1 MHCRRKLAHSGKC
14 KQSKHVCPISKE
26 ITGEQNILDSSKLQL
41 NSILSY
47 SSPRTQLIFVQIQG
61 AIIPQGSPH
70 STQTQKPAKNPCR
83 NRDDNR
89 SALYPGTATRAS
101 LIMATETA
109 SAAAQVISAEPTR
122 DSSYND
128 FTFMPFLRK
137 SFGFGLASDVPVCK
151 AYSEGHCPLGPACP
165 DRHPTPSRVTTS
177 TTTASGMAP
186 STTHGSLVCKHFLK
200 GLCKKGLKCEYLH
213 EYNLRRMPECQ
224 SFSRSGYCTNG
235 DDCLYQHVREEARL
249 PPCEHYDRGYCELGP
264 LCAKRHVRRRLC
276 VFYLA
281 GFCPDGKAC
290 ANAHPRWTE
299 NLPRPTMRAEKT
311 EEELEHERTLIREEQ
326 EREKEREREWRN
338 ERGRG
343 GGFGRGRF
351 RGRGRG

>member
-1 MHCRRKLAHSGKC
+1 MAADV
-14 KQSKHVCPISKE
+14 QS
-26 ITGEQNILDSSKLQL
+26 T
-41 NSILSY
+41 
-47 SSPRTQLIFVQIQG
+47 
-61 AIIPQGSPH
+61 
-70 STQTQKPAKNPCR
+70 
-83 NRDDNR
+83 
-89 SALYPGTATRAS
+89 
-101 LIMATETA
+101 
-109 SAAAQVISAEPTR
+109 AAQILSAEPTR
-122 DSSYND
+122 DPSYNE
-128 FTFMPFLRK
+128 FTFSPFLRK

-177 TTTASGMAP
+177 TTTASGLAP

-200 GLCKKGLKCEYLH
+200 GLCKKGVKCEYLH

-224 SFSRSGYCTNG
+224 SFSRSGYCPNG

-249 PPCEHYDRGYCELGP
+249 PPCEHYDRGFCELGP

-276 VFYLA
+276 MFYLA
-281 GFCPDGKAC
+281 GFCPEGKAC

-299 NLPRPTMRAEKT
+299 NLPRPTMKTEKT
-311 EEELEHERTLIREEQ
+311 EEELEHERALIREEQ
-326 EREKEREREWRN
+326 EREKEREREWRS

-343 GGFGRGRF
+343 GGGYMRGRY

>member
-1 MHCRRKLAHSGKC
+1 MAADTQSVAAH
-14 KQSKHVCPISKE
+14 
-26 ITGEQNILDSSKLQL
+26 
-41 NSILSY
+41 ILS
-47 SSPRTQLIFVQIQG
+47 T
-61 AIIPQGSPH
+61 
-70 STQTQKPAKNPCR
+70 
-83 NRDDNR
+83 
-89 SALYPGTATRAS
+89 
-101 LIMATETA
+101 
-109 SAAAQVISAEPTR
+109 EPTR
-122 DSSYND
+122 DPSYND
-128 FTFMPFLRK
+128 FSFTPFLRK

-235 DDCLYQHVREEARL
+235 DDCLYQHVREDARL

-290 ANAHPRWTE
+290 ADAHPRWTE
-299 NLPRPTMRAEKT
+299 NLPRPTMRTEKT
-311 EEELEHERTLIREEQ
+311 EEELEHERVLIREEQ